1 MDLNRTL
8 ASGLRKRAK
17 GKASNDAPQMNA
29 GGPGSSFGDGSLA
42 STRAVILAG
51 GRGARLAP
59 YTSVLPKPLMPIGE
73 RAILEI
79 VVEQLEA
86 HGIKDITF
94 CVGYLSHLIRTVF
107 DNRAN
112 GHVNIRYAHEQKLLG
127 TAGPLRLV
135 DGLEETFIVMNGDVL
150 TTLDYRDLVRHH
162 RETGN
167 AVTIATRERTIKIDY
182 GVLDVENKQAPS
194 RIVRFDE
201 KPEVHSTVSM
211 GVYVFEPWVLD
222 YVPPDQHYDFPELVQ
237 SLLMQGVPVGAYPF
251 DGVWFDIGR
260 EDDYSRAVESWASGD
275 FAGTTGDQRRH
286 QLPREERPATD
297 HWAA

>member
-1 MDLNRTL
+1 MELNRAL
-8 ASGLRKRAK
+8 ASSLGKRVRTRAK
-17 GKASNDAPQMNA
+17 SGALPMKAAA
-29 GGPGSSFGDGSLA
+29 RSSDFDDESLA

-86 HGIKDITF
+86 HGVKDITF

-112 GHVNIRYAHEQKLLG
+112 GHVNIRYVHERELLG

-150 TTLDYRDLVRHH
+150 TTLDYRNLVRHH

-167 AVTIATRERTIKIDY
+167 AITIATRERTIKIDY
-182 GVLDVENKQAPS
+182 GVLGVENKKAPS
-194 RIVRFDE
+194 PIVRFDE

-211 GVYVFEPWVLD
+211 GVYVLEPWVLG
-222 YVPPDQHYDFPELVQ
+222 YVPPHQRYDFPELVQ
-237 SLLMQGVPVGAYPF
+237 SLLKYGEPVGAYPF
-251 DGVWFDIGR
+251 DGAWFDIGR
-260 EDDYSRAVESWASGD
+260 EDDYSRAVESWANGD
-275 FAGTTGDQRRH
+275 FADGNGNGPEQ
-286 QLPREERPATD
+286 QS
-297 HWAA
+297 

>member
-1 MDLNRTL
+1 MELNRAL
-8 ASGLRKRAK
+8 ASSLGKRVRTRAK
-17 GKASNDAPQMNA
+17 SGALPMKAAA
-29 GGPGSSFGDGSLA
+29 RSSDFDDESLA

-86 HGIKDITF
+86 HGVKDITF

-112 GHVNIRYAHEQKLLG
+112 GHVNIRYVHERELLG

-150 TTLDYRDLVRHH
+150 TTLDYRNLVRHH

-167 AVTIATRERTIKIDY
+167 AITIATRERTIKIDY
-182 GVLDVENKQAPS
+182 GVLGVENKQAPS
-194 RIVRFDE
+194 PIVRFDE

-211 GVYVFEPWVLD
+211 GVTTSRRSSWRRRQSAPSSQCREPLSCRWCRIGGG
-222 YVPPDQHYDFPELVQ
+222 ELRASKNCRDGPGNDVT
-237 SLLMQGVPVGAYPF
+237 SGAKARRF
-251 DGVWFDIGR
+251 
-260 EDDYSRAVESWASGD
+260 SG
-275 FAGTTGDQRRH
+275 
-286 QLPREERPATD
+286 P
-297 HWAA
+297 